1 MGCLK
6 KTQYA
11 SDSSPLRMS
20 DIVLLFNSGVFESA
34 AVNEMITNAKK
45 TYVADHH
52 SQAITQL
59 HSKNK
64 YKDGN
69 WKTYVNV
76 DGNRKE
82 VVRKTEEELYEYLYQ
97 FYKDSERTVVTFEDA
112 FLLLVSRKQ
121 DELDRC
127 YNTIAD
133 DKRYFSYIDEKLKKK
148 PLVEITEADLRRWLV
163 KGYLPTKPKETALRK
178 MLQLIKQVF
187 SYARSQKLCVDNPA
201 EFILFDDYAKNCDH
215 NKKADEERAFSEAEC
230 DALRKDALSHID
242 NPRCLMRLLS
252 MYTGMRV
259 GELSALLCT
268 DVQEDFI
275 HVHRQQVRDISSGH
289 QVFLDVEYTKDE
301 RRHPHGGRYIPRTPE
316 VNQVLELTKKLP
328 GTSQYV
334 FHDKEG
340 NPITKDSYELHLRR
354 SCRRL
359 GIKTTNN
366 HAFRIAFNS
375 KLIERDLSS
384 ADRALILGHAVQTNE
399 QRYSVS
405 DKRRLESIRQRIV

>member
-34 AVNEMITNAKK
+34 AVNDMITNAKK

-178 MLQLIKQVF
+178 MLQLIKQV
-187 SYARSQKLCVDNPA
+187 LMHCV
-201 EFILFDDYAKNCDH
+201 K
-215 NKKADEERAFSEAEC
+215 
-230 DALRKDALSHID
+230 
-242 NPRCLMRLLS
+242 
-252 MYTGMRV
+252 
-259 GELSALLCT
+259 
-268 DVQEDFI
+268 
-275 HVHRQQVRDISSGH
+275 
-289 QVFLDVEYTKDE
+289 
-301 RRHPHGGRYIPRTPE
+301 TP
-316 VNQVLELTKKLP
+316 
-328 GTSQYV
+328 
-334 FHDKEG
+334 
-340 NPITKDSYELHLRR
+340 
-354 SCRRL
+354 
-359 GIKTTNN
+359 
-366 HAFRIAFNS
+366 
-375 KLIERDLSS
+375 
-384 ADRALILGHAVQTNE
+384 
-399 QRYSVS
+399 
-405 DKRRLESIRQRIV
+405 

>member
-1 MGCLK
+1 
-6 KTQYA
+6 
-11 SDSSPLRMS
+11 MS

-34 AVNEMITNAKK
+34 AVNDMITNAKK

-163 KGYLPTKPKETALRK
+163 KGYLPTKPKETALR
-178 MLQLIKQVF
+178 QQE
-187 SYARSQKLCVDNPA
+187 RS
-201 EFILFDDYAKNCDH
+201 
-215 NKKADEERAFSEAEC
+215 SESRRE
-230 DALRKDALSHID
+230 
-242 NPRCLMRLLS
+242 P
-252 MYTGMRV
+252 
-259 GELSALLCT
+259 
-268 DVQEDFI
+268 
-275 HVHRQQVRDISSGH
+275 VR
-289 QVFLDVEYTKDE
+289 
-301 RRHPHGGRYIPRTPE
+301 R
-316 VNQVLELTKKLP
+316 
-328 GTSQYV
+328 
-334 FHDKEG
+334 
-340 NPITKDSYELHLRR
+340 
-354 SCRRL
+354 
-359 GIKTTNN
+359 
-366 HAFRIAFNS
+366 
-375 KLIERDLSS
+375 
-384 ADRALILGHAVQTNE
+384 
-399 QRYSVS
+399 
-405 DKRRLESIRQRIV
+405 

>member
-187 SYARSQKLCVDNPA
+187 SYARSQKLCADNPA
-201 EFILFDDYAKNCDH
+201 EFILFDDYG
-215 NKKADEERAFSEAEC
+215 
-230 DALRKDALSHID
+230 L
-242 NPRCLMRLLS
+242 
-252 MYTGMRV
+252 
-259 GELSALLCT
+259 
-268 DVQEDFI
+268 
-275 HVHRQQVRDISSGH
+275 
-289 QVFLDVEYTKDE
+289 
-301 RRHPHGGRYIPRTPE
+301 
-316 VNQVLELTKKLP
+316 
-328 GTSQYV
+328 
-334 FHDKEG
+334 
-340 NPITKDSYELHLRR
+340 
-354 SCRRL
+354 
-359 GIKTTNN
+359 
-366 HAFRIAFNS
+366 
-375 KLIERDLSS
+375 
-384 ADRALILGHAVQTNE
+384 
-399 QRYSVS
+399 
-405 DKRRLESIRQRIV
+405 